1 MDSPEDQ
8 DLLQFLGGAANNNY
22 KNIKNSKKPKKPK
35 FSNTR
40 PMNAIY
46 NYNGNNRNLNNFI
59 DMKENNNFDFS
70 NTLLEMNKYYGNN
83 VITQHIQLN
92 HKNKNKYADQENT
105 KNNTNI
111 IKDNNQL
118 TLTDFAYNGINNVEV
133 YYFLVYDISKIIK
146 RKFVFNYN
154 EKIKV
159 KDILVKISE
168 QIYKEDINIE
178 IFEKIISSPGY
189 KIVLINTI
197 GFFIKFLNNEDCD
210 ITYLLKNTFND
221 KKYVNYL
228 CLYNLAKIN
237 TNIDIKKV
245 VVINFIQNILLD
257 LIKNKNEDIYAN
269 YSFEYIRVPAFII
282 NEEINNMQSLINRI
296 KDIYIEYFGKNAE
309 KNKQFKIYAINKD
322 IENVD
327 ILKIQFTELI
337 EDNFV
342 LYNQTEPN
350 KTTYLNLLVGI

>member
-1 MDSPEDQ
+1 M
-8 DLLQFLGGAANNNY
+8 
-22 KNIKNSKKPKKPK
+22 
-35 FSNTR
+35 
-40 PMNAIY
+40 
-46 NYNGNNRNLNNFI
+46 
-59 DMKENNNFDFS
+59 
-70 NTLLEMNKYYGNN
+70 
-83 VITQHIQLN
+83 
-92 HKNKNKYADQENT
+92 
-105 KNNTNI
+105 
-111 IKDNNQL
+111 
-118 TLTDFAYNGINNVEV
+118 
-133 YYFLVYDISKIIK
+133 
-146 RKFVFNYN
+146 
-154 EKIKV
+154 
-159 KDILVKISE
+159 
-168 QIYKEDINIE
+168 
-178 IFEKIISSPGY
+178 
-189 KIVLINTI
+189 
-197 GFFIKFLNNEDCD
+197 
-210 ITYLLKNTFND
+210 
-221 KKYVNYL
+221 
-228 CLYNLAKIN
+228 AKIN

-337 EDNFV
+337 KDNFV